1 MRKVTVLRKF
11 YTVKAMRDAIA
22 AYTAN
27 VFADELSESAIAM
40 YANDIASA
48 AFALNEFIKTKD
60 AVALHERIVRWDT
73 DVREAFVSVLR
84 YIETEQMVPETE
96 FAVL

>member
-11 YTVKAMRDAIA
+11 YTVKAMRDCIA

-27 VFADELSESAIAM
+27 VFADELREAAVAM
-40 YANDIASA
+40 YANDIAAA
-48 AFALNEFIKTKD
+48 AFALNEFIETSN
-60 AVALHERIVRWDT
+60 AVTLHKRIMYWDT
-73 DVREAFVSVLR
+73 DVREAFVSVLH
-84 YIETEQMVPETE
+84 YIEQEQMVPATE

>member
-11 YTVKAMRDAIA
+11 QTVKAMRNAIA
-22 AYTAN
+22 AYTQN
-27 VFADELSESAIAM
+27 YFADELREAAVAM

-48 AFALNEFIKTKD
+48 ANALNEFIETAN
-60 AVALHERIVRWDT
+60 AVTLHKRIMYWDT
-73 DVREAFVSVLR
+73 DVREAFVSVLH
-84 YIETEQMVPETE
+84 YIEQEQMVPATE

>member
-11 YTVKAMRDAIA
+11 YTVKAMRDCIA

-27 VFADELSESAIAM
+27 VFADELNERAVAM
-40 YANDIASA
+40 YANDIAA
-48 AFALNEFIKTKD
+48 AANALNEFIKTSD
-60 AVALHERIVRWDT
+60 AVALHKRIMYWDT
-73 DVREAFVSVLR
+73 DVREAFVSVLQ
-84 YIETEQMVPETE
+84 YIEKEQMVPETE